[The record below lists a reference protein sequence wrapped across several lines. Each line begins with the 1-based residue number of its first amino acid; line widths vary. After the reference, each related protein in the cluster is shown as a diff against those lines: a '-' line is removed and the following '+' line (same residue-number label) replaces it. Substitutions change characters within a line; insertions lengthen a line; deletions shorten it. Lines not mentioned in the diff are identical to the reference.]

1 MPRRRRHWTALST
14 HLLLKTFSGLCVVHY
29 CCLLFLFVFMILFP
43 VFSKQERMCC
53 IINTKTGTKR
63 SSNLINNGSRLYKK
77 NRALSTTRIV
87 YTKRR
92 GEIIYI
98 YFFFCGEYE
107 GTYIASEKLSLAYYI
122 ILY

>member
-1 MPRRRRHWTALST
+1 
-14 HLLLKTFSGLCVVHY
+14 
-29 CCLLFLFVFMILFP
+29 MILFP

-77 NRALSTTRIV
+77 NRALFTTRIV

-98 YFFFCGEYE
+98 YIYFFFFAESMR
-107 GTYIASEKLSLAYYI
+107 AH
-122 ILY
+122 ILPVKNCH